1 MRSHLECGGCQ
12 VVAETETIAQ
22 TVDIFRT
29 TRPDV
34 IALDAG
40 LRSAKGIDALSLF
53 KTIRREAPAASIVIV
68 TAPQSSDDRQIY
80 LREGALECIAE
91 PVEQVRHEAS
101 VAPAVGCLSRAQTH
115 RRSRLRALIRQP
127 TVSLI
132 FAPSSVRL
140 RRAVRARN

>member
-1 MRSHLECGGCQ
+1 MVIRALIAHNSGTTRDILRTHLECAGCQ
-12 VVAETETIAQ
+12 VVAETETVAQ

-91 PVEQVRHEAS
+91 PVDRFGMKRVWRR
-101 VAPAVGCLSRAQTH
+101 LSEVY
-115 RRSRLRALIRQP
+115 P
-127 TVSLI
+127 E
-132 FAPSSVRL
+132 L
-140 RRAVRARN
+140 RRTEEAASGR